1 MNVVKTIFFL
11 FEFVLV
17 NDFIFWQRFCCVFNA
32 HRSFFLH
39 FTQWCESG
47 YSWQKE
53 WTKKKQRKRSR
64 SILYAPFYWLREKVY
79 RQNENLI
86 EKRTTEV
93 SQPRRMY
100 KEEETR
106 HSVHFLVDFFCS
118 EKFATVRE
126 QWPFYVVFCFWGFF
140 SVSIQFHTIQTIH
153 THTTSTFHCSMPT
166 NELIMCKINF
176 YRFGCQKENSF
187 ISIIFP
193 MLRSVWY
200 TTI

>member
-11 FEFVLV
+11 FETVLV

-64 SILYAPFYWLREKVY
+64 SILYAPFYWLREKVH

-106 HSVHFLVDFFCS
+106 HSAHFLVEFFLQWKLCNSPRAMAFLCGFLLLGLFFCLYPIS
-118 EKFATVRE
+118 H
-126 QWPFYVVFCFWGFF
+126 
-140 SVSIQFHTIQTIH
+140 HTNYTH
-153 THTTSTFHCSMPT
+153 THNIHISLLNA
-166 NELIMCKINF
+166 NERVN
-176 YRFGCQKENSF
+176 YVQN
-187 ISIIFP
+187 
-193 MLRSVWY
+193 
-200 TTI
+200 